1 MGSAYVDGVGM
12 TRFGVLEAP
21 LAALV
26 EEAGRA
32 ALASSRAPEPEA
44 IIVGSM
50 DPDQLGGVRD
60 FAPVAT
66 NALGLAG
73 VPNIRVETASSSGAA
88 VFTTA
93 YAAVASGQY
102 RRVLAVAAEK
112 MTGLPTK
119 QVTRVLAGVIDPH
132 EGDAG
137 LTMPAMA
144 ALVTRAYAA
153 GLRLSEPELKRVLA
167 KVAIK
172 AHANGALNPT
182 AHFQKPIT
190 VEQYENSRNIA
201 EPLNLY
207 DCSPISDGAVAAVLT
222 VEPTDIRVAG
232 LGQGTDFVRLSRRQT
247 LTSFPATVRA
257 AQKAFQMAGYG
268 PASVHFAE
276 VHDAFTS
283 FELVAL
289 QDLGLVEPEDVVA
302 AEEEGRTA
310 LHGPLPINPSGG
322 LKAHGHPVGA
332 TGLGQIVEVVWQMR
346 GQVDPRRQVKRTGL
360 ALTHSIGGPGSNN
373 FVVLL
378 ESMSGQR
385 PVASPAPA
393 DSPLSEAR
401 PALPKG
407 RPPARG
413 TLETFTVLHV
423 PPDHVPAPVVLGLVT
438 VRKGARILARGVL
451 TEPYSLGEKVRVT
464 RDRDGYAF
472 RKLPRLVRPLFG
484 ATTKAA
490 TLLRFLR
497 RGSRPSA

>member
-1 MGSAYVDGVGM
+1 
-12 TRFGVLEAP
+12 
-21 LAALV
+21 
-26 EEAGRA
+26 
-32 ALASSRAPEPEA
+32 
-44 IIVGSM
+44 
-50 DPDQLGGVRD
+50 
-60 FAPVAT
+60 
-66 NALGLAG
+66 
-73 VPNIRVETASSSGAA
+73 
-88 VFTTA
+88 
-93 YAAVASGQY
+93 
-102 RRVLAVAAEK
+102 
-112 MTGLPTK
+112 
-119 QVTRVLAGVIDPH
+119 
-132 EGDAG
+132 
-137 LTMPAMA
+137 MA

-153 GLRLSEPELKRVLA
+153 RLRLSEPQLKRTLA

-190 VEQYENSRNIA
+190 VEKYENSRYIA

-222 VEPTDIRVAG
+222 AEPTDIRVAG
-232 LGQGTDFVRLSRRQT
+232 LGQGTDFVSLSRRRT

-289 QDLGLVEPEDVVA
+289 QDLGLVEPQDIVA

-310 LHGPLPINPSGG
+310 LHGPLPVNPSGG

-346 GQVDPRRQVKRTGL
+346 GQVDPRRQVDRTGL

-378 ESMSGQR
+378 ESLSGHPAGVPIRGDVAGQR
-385 PVASPAPA
+385 LAAAAPA
-393 DSPLSEAR
+393 APAGSAPSKAR
-401 PALPKG
+401 ATLPKKKSQ
-407 RPPARG
+407 ARG

-423 PPDHVPAPVVLGLVT
+423 PPEHLPSPIVLGLVT
-438 VRKGARILARGVL
+438 VRKGARILARGLL
-451 TEPYSLGEKVRVT
+451 TEPYRLGEKVRVT
-464 RDRDGYAF
+464 RGRDGWTF
-472 RKLPRLVRPLFG
+472 RRVPRLVRPLFD
-484 ATTKAA
+484 ATRKAA
-490 TLLRFLR
+490 TLLRSLR
-497 RGSRPSA
+497 RRSDRSA

>member
-1 MGSAYVDGVGM
+1 
-12 TRFGVLEAP
+12 
-21 LAALV
+21 
-26 EEAGRA
+26 
-32 ALASSRAPEPEA
+32 
-44 IIVGSM
+44 M

-66 NALGLAG
+66 STLGLAG

-93 YAAVASGQY
+93 YSAVASGQY

-112 MTGLPTK
+112 MTGLPTR

-132 EGDAG
+132 ERDAG

-153 GLRLSEPELKRVLA
+153 RLRLSEPQLKRVLST
-167 KVAIK
+167 VAIK

-190 VEQYENSRNIA
+190 VEQYESSKNIA

-222 VEPTDIRVAG
+222 SEPTDIRVAG
-232 LGQGTDFVRLSRRQT
+232 LGQGTDFVSLSKRQT
-247 LTSFPATVRA
+247 LTSFPATVWA
-257 AQKAFQMAGYG
+257 AQRAFKMAGYG
-268 PASVHFAE
+268 PGSVHFAE

-283 FELVAL
+283 FELIAL

-346 GQVDPRRQVKRTGL
+346 GQVDARRQVERTGL

-378 ESMSGQR
+378 ESLSGHPAGV
-385 PVASPAPA
+385 PVRGDVAGHPPAAAGPAPA
-393 DSPLSEAR
+393 GSAPSKAR
-401 PALPKG
+401 ATLPKKKSQ
-407 RPPARG
+407 ARG

-423 PPDHVPAPVVLGLVT
+423 PPEHLPSPIVLGLVG
-438 VRKGARILARGVL
+438 VRKGARILARGLL
-451 TEPYSLGEKVRVT
+451 TEHYQLGEKVRVT
-464 RDRDGYAF
+464 RERDGWTF
-472 RKLPRLVRPLFG
+472 RRVPRLVRPLFD
-484 ATTKAA
+484 ATKKAG
-490 TLLRFLR
+490 TLLRRLR
-497 RGSRPSA
+497 RSSDPPA